1 MISMKFPLHYQVV
14 AGVILGI
21 VVGLIFGEGASL
33 LQPVGD
39 IFLRLLQFLVVPLVV
54 VTLVAGML
62 QMSSVADLGRV
73 GGRFLAYLVL
83 TALVASSI
91 GVAVALLIRPGLG
104 LDLTQVDAEDLATD
118 QGDHSFVDQFVE
130 WFPSNYVDAMANMS
144 MLQIIIGS
152 LLFGAAILTIGK
164 TEVPTIFRLVDD
176 LSAVVLKLTGFIIA
190 LSPIG
195 IFALIAVLVGTTGT
209 ETLVAAGKFILADYI
224 GLLIVVLVVYPIV
237 LKLVARVGV
246 LKFYRSA
253 WPATLFAM
261 STSSSSATI
270 PVSMKV
276 AERNLGAPKSV
287 YGFTIPFGATANMD
301 GFSVALGVISIL
313 ALDAYGIEITPM
325 IVMQIVLLGLV
336 LSIGAAGVR
345 GAGIV
350 MSAVLME
357 SLGLPLEI
365 IPLLAA
371 VWPIIDVG
379 HTGLNVTSDI
389 VGTTVVSSRGGGLNR
404 EVFDSKSA
412 PLDLTTD
419 TGSDSPSDRVQSVDG
434 K

>member
-1 MISMKFPLHYQVV
+1 M
-14 AGVILGI
+14 
-21 VVGLIFGEGASL
+21 
-33 LQPVGD
+33 
-39 IFLRLLQFLVVPLVV
+39 
-54 VTLVAGML
+54 
-62 QMSSVADLGRV
+62 
-73 GGRFLAYLVL
+73 
-83 TALVASSI
+83 
-91 GVAVALLIRPGLG
+91 
-104 LDLTQVDAEDLATD
+104 
-118 QGDHSFVDQFVE
+118 DQFVE

-164 TEVPTIFRLVDD
+164 TKVPTIFRLVDD

-209 ETLVAAGKFILADYI
+209 ETIVAAGKFILADYI